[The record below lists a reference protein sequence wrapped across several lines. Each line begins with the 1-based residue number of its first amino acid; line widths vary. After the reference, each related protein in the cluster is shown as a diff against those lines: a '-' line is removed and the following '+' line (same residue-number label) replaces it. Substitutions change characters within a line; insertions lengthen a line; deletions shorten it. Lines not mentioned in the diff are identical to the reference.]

1 MPVSMFSLAHH
12 AQNRL
17 ASSCVGRW
25 LVVLLIEC
33 AVLAVTSPAWAEA
46 VGVRHQEGLVHGFLA
61 IRTLDGKRIADGEIT
76 QIADGDSIRSHLV
89 FHFTDG
95 SLYEEEATFTQR
107 GTFRLR
113 TDHLVQKGPS
123 FKRRLESFI
132 DATSGRVKLRYTDDD
147 GKEKSIDESMRL
159 PEDLANGLLFTLL
172 RHIDPGK
179 PQTIV
184 PELALTP
191 KPRLVTLVITP
202 RGEESFTTGHTRHQ
216 ATHYVVKV
224 KIGGI
229 AGWFAGLL
237 GKQPPDIHVWIMR
250 GEAPAFI
257 KFEGPVATGGPVWR
271 VELADSAR
279 FG

>member
-1 MPVSMFSLAHH
+1 M
-12 AQNRL
+12 R
-17 ASSCVGRW
+17 
-25 LVVLLIEC
+25 
-33 AVLAVTSPAWAEA
+33 AEA
-46 VGVRHQEGLVHGFLA
+46 VPVGHSEGLVHGFLA
-61 IRTLDGKRIADGEIT
+61 VRTLEGKRIADGEIT

-113 TDHLVQKGPS
+113 TDHVVEKGPS
-123 FKRRLESFI
+123 FKRRLESLV
-132 DATSGRVKLRYTDDD
+132 DAASGRVKVRYTDDD
-147 GKEKSIDESMRL
+147 GKEKTIDQTMRL

-172 RHIDPGK
+172 RHIDPAK
-179 PQTIV
+179 PQTTV

-191 KPRLVTLVITP
+191 KPRLVTLIITP
-202 RGEESFTTGHTRHQ
+202 RGEDSFTTGNTPHK

-229 AGWFAGLL
+229 AGWFAGLV
-237 GKQPPDIHVWIMR
+237 GKQPPDMHVWILR
-250 GEAPAFI
+250 GEVPAFI
-257 KFEGPVATGGPVWR
+257 KFEGPMASDGPVWR